1 MSPPLRRVATS
12 EQRVFLTFDDGPDPH
27 NTPRVLDVLAEHDAH
42 ATFFLVAQRAAE
54 QRDLLQRILQQ
65 GHGIGNHS
73 LDHRYGAFFAGR
85 RRMLHWVRASQHA
98 FAELGCNQLRGF
110 RPPAGVR
117 TPELHWALDQ
127 LGVPL
132 VLWSQRFFDT
142 TLPFTVARAVR
153 AAERATAGEIVLLH
167 DRQRDRNRETFL
179 AALKHYVAALRERGF
194 QLAALPADLR

>member
-1 MSPPLRRVATS
+1 MSPALRRVATA

-27 NTPRVLDVLAEHDAH
+27 TTGRVLDLLAEHQAQ

-54 QRDLLQRILQQ
+54 QRELLRRILQQ

-73 LDHRYGAFFAGR
+73 LDHRYAAFFAGR
-85 RRMLHWVRASQHA
+85 RRMLKWVQASLDA
-98 FAELGCNQLRGF
+98 FAELGCHELRGF

-142 TLPFTVARAVR
+142 ALPFSVARAER
-153 AAERATAGEIVLLH
+153 AAQRAQAGDIVLLH
-167 DRQRDRNRETFL
+167 DRQRERNRDTFL
-179 AALKHYVAALRERGF
+179 AALKHYLAALKGRGF
-194 QLAALPADLR
+194 QLAALPAALP